1 MCKKWNLCFKDV
13 PLVRYWRNSWSKYV
27 ALGRFQCSSASFR
40 MSFSVLCAALCHAT
54 VADHRPS
61 SQQLNPCWALRFQI
75 VGVTFNMFVGIC
87 QFCIAGSVQQHFSS
101 SRTERQTSH
110 KGNFT
115 LTLHFLQVKIVGMVK
130 LAKQAKATKQL
141 YFLFLND
148 VKCLNYD
155 RMLDRHFFVALIGS
169 SWFGGFRV
177 GQGWWR
183 SARGRRAEQG
193 PHFRAEKSG
202 GQMSV
207 PESRIL
213 WKFTNESRCVTRWN
227 SECWVLFERS
237 ASSIGFSWR
246 IREHLRAFETQVW
259 RW

>member
-13 PLVRYWRNSWSKYV
+13 PLVRYSRNSWSKYV

-115 LTLHFLQVKIVGMVK
+115 LTLHFLQVRIVEMVK
-130 LAKQAKATKQL
+130 LAKQAKATKQFF
-141 YFLFLND
+141 FLFLNAL
-148 VKCLNYD
+148 KCLKI
-155 RMLDRHFFVALIGS
+155 MI
-169 SWFGGFRV
+169 
-177 GQGWWR
+177 
-183 SARGRRAEQG
+183 
-193 PHFRAEKSG
+193 
-202 GQMSV
+202 
-207 PESRIL
+207 
-213 WKFTNESRCVTRWN
+213 
-227 SECWVLFERS
+227 
-237 ASSIGFSWR
+237 
-246 IREHLRAFETQVW
+246 
-259 RW
+259 